1 MLHVAGGHRK
11 GKYIPLRALTSR
23 MGASQLLALQP
34 GLIRDTVGA
43 MASDPICPAAAGL
56 LEAVLGSLRHECLAR
71 SGATSLTVTMFIW
84 LRQHRCMPPVTRNA
98 SLIQGDM
105 WTPVQP

>member
-34 GLIRDTVGA
+34 GLIRDTVSA

-56 LEAVLGSLRHECLAR
+56 LEAVLGSLRHECLAS
-71 SGATSLTVTMFIW
+71 SGAPSFPCQV
-84 LRQHRCMPPVTRNA
+84 
-98 SLIQGDM
+98 
-105 WTPVQP
+105 